1 MSVFLPFDQQILAA
15 PIAGSSWLAVGL
27 TQIPESSWK
36 QSLNIVQPWRADFLA
51 LQQAGFRCFPE
62 LSAKTAQFD
71 GGLLQLGK
79 HKGQNQNR
87 FLELMHGVKVEGII
101 VVSGDKSAGV
111 ASFLKWVNSINIYR
125 DTVNSGTNVTSDGGT
140 GNVVQGKLSKNHG
153 VVFWLGK
160 KKNLSEIAVSH
171 LAIKPRLFEG
181 GFTTDAG
188 MFSHGRV
195 DGGSKML
202 VKYMDK
208 IVFGKTADFGA
219 GWGYLSCQALKV
231 AKKMTALD
239 LYEAD
244 YNSLEAA
251 RRHVKSCNSSLA
263 INYYWCDVTGEPIKD
278 IYDTILANPPFHEG
292 RAADVSLGQKFIEI
306 SGQRLKPGGCLLMVA
321 NRQLPYEA
329 TLNKVFRKV
338 FVLEEQNG
346 FKVFEA
352 RK

>member
-1 MSVFLPFDQQILAA
+1 MSVFLPFDRQILTA
-15 PIAGSSWLAVGL
+15 PVAESSWLALGL

-36 QSLNIVQPWRADFLA
+36 QSLTIVQPWRANYLA
-51 LQQAGFRCFPE
+51 LRQAGFCCFPE
-62 LSAKTAQFD
+62 LSAKTAEFD

-87 FLELMHGVKVEGII
+87 FVDLMRRVKVGGMI

-111 ASFLKWVNSINIYR
+111 LSFLKWVNTIDVYQNKI
-125 DTVNSGTNVTSDGGT
+125 NSGTNVTSDGVT
-140 GNVVQGKLSKNHG
+140 ANVVTGKLAKNHG
-153 VVFWLGK
+153 VIFWLDK
-160 KKNLSEIAVSH
+160 RHDLSENVVSH
-171 LAIKPRLFEG
+171 LVIKPQLFDG
-181 GFTTDAG
+181 DFTTEAG

-202 VKYMDK
+202 IKYMDR
-208 IVFGKTADFGA
+208 IIFGKTADFGA
-219 GWGYLSCQALKV
+219 GWGYLSCQALKMT
-231 AKKMTALD
+231 KKLTALD

-244 YNSLEAA
+244 YNALEAA
-251 RRHVKSCNSSLA
+251 RRHVTSCGSSLA
-263 INYYWCDVTGEPIKD
+263 INYYWRDITGEPIED

-292 RAADVSLGQKFIEI
+292 RAADVALGQKFIEI
-306 SGQRLKPGGCLLMVA
+306 AAQRLKPGGCLLMVA